1 MFRSLIG
8 AWVEIRLGGVGW
20 EEEEEGALEGVLGEP
35 SAGEARRVRQDRA
48 HGCGVRLGQ
57 NWCG

>member
-1 MFRSLIG
+1 M
-8 AWVEIRLGGVGW
+8 EIRLGGVGW
-20 EEEEEGALEGVLGEP
+20 EEEEEEGALEGVLGEP

-57 NWCG
+57 NWCM